1 MERRV
6 LLFTCLLFIAVL
18 GWIGYEYL
26 LPYPLLP
33 KPIRSV
39 TPSEAGL
46 DWQECQLPVLE
57 SPSNAPA
64 WDEPEACFGHPAPI
78 PSDAERSNFG
88 QYVANEAVQ
97 LTVGQDVYKAH
108 ANDIS
113 VLTRYDL
120 YRNESRI
127 KSLIGVGDTL
137 WLRMFLQNIG
147 GKVAWG
153 IANENP
159 ATIIYDGKDVRHLY
173 GLDKAHAS
181 YSLADKLIFVAQKGG
196 KYFVMYDGQKV
207 GPDFNQI
214 IIGYCCDTAFYSV
227 RFGQGKYQFRGTRGG
242 KNYIVEI
249 SAPNISR

>member
-1 MERRV
+1 MKRRV
-6 LLFTCLLFIAVL
+6 LLFTCLLFIAVS

-26 LPYPLLP
+26 LPSPLLP

-46 DWQECQLPVLE
+46 DWQECQLPGASAMEEPVDCFDPFPPVLSE
-57 SPSNAPA
+57 T
-64 WDEPEACFGHPAPI
+64 EKG
-78 PSDAERSNFG
+78 NFG
-88 QYVANEAVQ
+88 NDTVQ
-97 LTVGQDVYKAH
+97 LTVGHDVYKAQ
-108 ANDIS
+108 ANDIA
-113 VLTRYDL
+113 VLTFYNL

-137 WLRMFLQNIG
+137 WLHMFLQNIG
-147 GKVAWG
+147 GKVAWE

-159 ATIIYDGKDVRHLY
+159 ATIVYDGKDVRHLY

-181 YSLADKLIFVAQKGG
+181 YSLAGKLIFVAQKGG

-207 GPDFNQI
+207 GPDFDQI
-214 IIGYCCDTAFYSV
+214 IIAYCCETALYSV
-227 RFGQGKYQFRGTRGG
+227 HFGQGRYQFRGTRGD

-249 SAPNISR
+249 RASNTLR

>member
-1 MERRV
+1 MKRRV

-26 LPYPLLP
+26 LPSPLLP

-46 DWQECQLPVLE
+46 DWQECQLPGTSVMEEPVDCLDPSPPVLSE
-57 SPSNAPA
+57 T
-64 WDEPEACFGHPAPI
+64 EKG
-78 PSDAERSNFG
+78 NFG
-88 QYVANEAVQ
+88 NDTVQ

-108 ANDIS
+108 ANDIA
-113 VLTRYDL
+113 VLTFYDL

-127 KSLIGVGDTL
+127 KSLVGVGDTL
-137 WLRMFLQNIG
+137 WLHMFLQNIG
-147 GKVAWG
+147 GQVAWE

-207 GPDFNQI
+207 GPDFDQI
-214 IIGYCCDTAFYSV
+214 IIAYCCETALYSV
-227 RFGQGKYQFRGTRGG
+227 HFGQGRYQFRGTRGD

-249 SAPNISR
+249 SASNALR

>member
-1 MERRV
+1 MKRRV
-6 LLFTCLLFIAVL
+6 LFASLFFLAVL

-57 SPSNAPA
+57 SPSNTPV
-64 WDEPEACFGHPAPI
+64 WDEPVACFGHPAPML
-78 PSDAERSNFG
+78 SNAERSNLR
-88 QYVANEAVQ
+88 QSVANNAVQ
-97 LTVGQDVYKAH
+97 LTVGHDVYKAH
-108 ANDIS
+108 ANDMA
-113 VLTRYDL
+113 VLTFYNL

-137 WLRMFLQNIG
+137 WLHMSLQNIG
-147 GKVAWG
+147 GQAAWQ

-159 ATIIYDGKDVRHLY
+159 ATIIYDGRDVRHLY

-181 YSLADKLIFVAQKGG
+181 YGLAGKLIFVAQKGG

-207 GPDFNQI
+207 GPDFDQVI
-214 IIGYCCDTAFYSV
+214 IAYCCETALYSV
-227 RFGQGKYQFRGTRGG
+227 RFGQGRYQFRGTRGD

-249 SAPNISR
+249 SASSTLR